1 MSLGQVLAWLDSH
14 VNMET
19 GVGFA
24 PAARTFEPP
33 TLARL
38 RRLLASLGDPQLD
51 LDVMH
56 ITGTNGK
63 GSTARL
69 ASALISASGGSV
81 STYTSPHLELINER
95 IVANG
100 LAIANNELAEVLEV
114 VRRAETAAQE
124 SCSWFELVTG
134 AAFRWSSDLAV
145 SAAVVEVGVGG
156 RWDATNTADGRVAVI
171 TNIDL
176 DHQEWLGGTRESIAE
191 EKVGIVKPGAVV
203 VIGETDLELT
213 DTLERRALELG
224 ADRVLRRG
232 RDFECTSNRLA
243 LGGRVIGVRT
253 PASTFAEVLVPF
265 HGAHQATRR
274 LKQRPA
280 ILSVAISAS
289 PSLT

>member
-176 DHQEWLGGTRESIAE
+176 DHLDYYKNLDDYLSAFQSLVDQTSRF
-191 EKVGIVKPGAVV
+191 V
-203 VIGETDLELT
+203 VI
-213 DTLERRALELG
+213 
-224 ADRVLRRG
+224 
-232 RDFECTSNRLA
+232 S
-243 LGGRVIGVRT
+243 
-253 PASTFAEVLVPF
+253 
-265 HGAHQATRR
+265 
-274 LKQRPA
+274 
-280 ILSVAISAS
+280 
-289 PSLT
+289 